1 MAGKTMTPAEYAK
14 AKNRARAQEY
24 MREWHDAHPGKRSEY
39 NKRYYEKHREEYLA
53 KQREAYHADIEQ
65 SRAYVRQYA
74 RSYREKHRDEINAKK
89 RALYAAKKAQQ
100 AKEMGGG
107 Q

>member
-24 MREWHDAHPGKRSEY
+24 MREWNAAHPGKRSEY

-53 KQREAYHADIEQ
+53 KQRAAYHADLEG
-65 SRAYVRQYA
+65 SRAYTRQYS
-74 RSYREKHRDEINAKK
+74 RSYREKHREEINARR
-89 RALYAAKKAQQ
+89 RAQYAAKKAQQ
-100 AKEMGGG
+100 ASE
-107 Q
+107 